1 MKSMNERKYWS
12 LQDAA
17 KTLGTTPEN
26 LIHVAGF
33 GGIQLSLNLF
43 NQVDERAVI
52 RLPIEAL
59 LKNLEATAKKSG
71 KSKLIE
77 RVAAYRQHWQRSSRA
92 QPDGLYELM
101 PDDARNLEAS
111 VHKTVVLGQAVRFDG
126 SNWLYAIFQ
135 SNILVRSEN
144 IVVLNEEI
152 ERIQEDR
159 DSALS
164 KSGKSDSRESTANL
178 NLIGML
184 VRKLQTHGGGYVS
197 ESRVINWLL
206 DSEMKLR
213 KDTDKPIVYGMSQ
226 RSMQEKFLRA
236 RESLK
241 TSGVQALKGPEE

>member
-17 KTLGTTPEN
+17 TKLRTTPEN
-26 LIHVAGF
+26 LIHQAGF

-77 RVAAYRQHWQRSSRA
+77 RVSAYREHWQRSSIA
-92 QPDGLYELM
+92 LPNGVYELM

-135 SNILVRSEN
+135 SNIVVRSEN
-144 IVVLNEEI
+144 IVVLSEEI
-152 ERIQEDR
+152 ERIKDDR
-159 DSALS
+159 ESSLS
-164 KSGKSDSRESTANL
+164 KPGGNDPRESTANL

-184 VRKLQTHGGGYVS
+184 VRKLQTHGGRYAT
-197 ESRVINWLL
+197 ESAVIDWLL

-213 KDTDKPIVYGMSQ
+213 KETDKPIVYGMSR

-241 TSGVQALKGPEE
+241 SSGVQALKGP